1 MGRRSMSN
9 QFYEYVTKK
18 INGHFLVNTPKPGDK
33 YFLQLE
39 EESHVQY
46 LKDYLEKEAKDQ
58 VKAFEYKLNGVTEYE
73 TITIDY
79 GTSELIIATQSEGI
93 QPDFFVK
100 LRNLVSEQEE
110 EGINRSLLV
119 IYHGQLDSIDGGGAN
134 LQKEGMPLNPQKIL
148 EELKHELKQM
158 SENKGALVEVINFH
172 LKEIE
177 EEFNSF
183 KGVSFFDFEE
193 ILSLMQ
199 KTELS
204 KKDFLKLRFFHDQEL
219 DSFIQTSSKKEIRER
234 LRENRDLYEFVQE
247 SHFNETTEAQ
257 LPKKFNEQGVNK
269 LKHDHWNEL
278 TLQEVIKLKAEK
290 NKKVFELEEVTNVND
305 HSSVAVWDRPHKTT
319 KTGKR
324 IRYIAIFN
332 PSHEKEISLKF
343 KYLIEGK
350 GVRKSLE
357 QSQVKIE
364 YCNPL
369 LEVTSNVKTNNLN
382 LTITSNQVQNTA
394 QCTVKYKV
402 KNENTL
408 YSELNIMFFP
418 FSSEVLKDYA
428 GTYEVKRLKEN
439 DTEYLTLGNKEGEL
453 RLGDGSHEPIF
464 QEQSLVKVSE
474 EPNVTYHFDQD
485 LFEEDQ
491 FMQLVVGE
499 SQPINIKLSVD
510 ASKPHPIPNIRLYKE
525 KREKRASIVLSTDGK
540 LILKNQIYY
549 PQNEYK
555 DFLDY
560 EMEWVNQSMQTA
572 VLSAGVLSP
581 IDLEFGSY
589 YELREAY
596 NLFLNH
602 FKIKKTVPMLAYWD
616 DEYKRVALN
625 YVQAYVKAIESI
637 QEADRLFEVGHSIL
651 RLGVL
656 FNQKEQIVYFT
667 PFHPVNVA
675 FQLELNNQLGEE
687 EISESVLKRLRADAL
702 APYLWFDG
710 KAYKAE
716 SQSDLPE
723 WMVYRAK
730 EEVVVAEADRFLSEV
745 VKEKLNQFVDH
756 FTSLFNQKNQVA
768 RAPLYLNVIEIRN
781 DEMVLKGIVEWI
793 FRQLKDS
800 YEKNRGE
807 VIPVEVRLYCDSGRY
822 RSAFDQFAAKDFMDD
837 DWEQFEYLY
846 ALIPKNFIL
855 SPQEVAEKIQSLIN
869 HYHIQNEHFNDFD
882 YAHISFYKMSGEEQV
897 ITDKMEYIK
906 SGNAMNGLYSTLA
919 PTVKDGQFSMGF
931 GLRGYAIEEEDLLL
945 RCAKS
950 FNELNVHMKDNGSSS
965 FAHGVTALASITDAR
980 DGYKL
985 QNIYES
991 SHWVTLI
998 EPTVD
1003 LGYFSSKQGNP
1014 DNELI
1019 IIHYNDQSSSYRYD
1033 AITVTKK
1040 TAQYQAVIKDYL
1052 NHEKPDLNTDESIKE
1067 IIQTFNV
1074 INGEWLLSMIQ
1085 QGLSNETA
1093 RNVHKSREKFSL
1105 LAAVKYSLAMFTT
1118 DDITWVPISLEEIL
1132 RVAKAIGLNHANSPF
1147 TVKALGKSGS
1157 YSDDLLLIG
1166 MQETDGKLK
1175 MHFYPIEVKIGR
1187 NLSNVIDKARNQV
1200 VRTKSLF
1207 DFELGVG
1214 ETETTFSQQYYRMFF
1229 AHLFLANAKKLFEGK
1244 LWSEREKN
1252 YDFEQNRLSVI
1263 ERLMKGEYEISNE
1276 LTEYFNKGVVVSFRT
1291 EETTSSIERV
1301 DDDILLL
1308 NLPEQYGISGGSY
1321 SIEEI
1326 RQSII
1331 DGKKDIP
1338 REEMLETFKINNI

>member
-1 MGRRSMSN
+1 VGRRSMSN

-18 INGHFLVNTPKPGDK
+18 INGHFLVNTPQPGDK
-33 YFLQLE
+33 YYLQLE
-39 EESHVQY
+39 EESHVKY
-46 LKDYLEKEAKDQ
+46 LKDYLEQEASER
-58 VKAFEYKLNGVTEYE
+58 VKMFEYELNGVTEYR
-73 TITIDY
+73 TIAIDY
-79 GTSELIIATQSEGI
+79 GTSELIIATQIEGI

-100 LRNLVSEQEE
+100 LRNLVSEQEG
-110 EGINRSLLV
+110 EGVNRSLLV

-148 EELKHELKQM
+148 EELKSELKQM
-158 SENKGALVEVINFH
+158 AERKGALVEVIDFH

-177 EEFNSF
+177 EEFSSF

-199 KTELS
+199 KSELS
-204 KKDFLKLRFFHDQEL
+204 KSDFLTLRFFHDQEL
-219 DSFIQTSSKKEIRER
+219 ESFVQTSSKKEIRER
-234 LRENRDLYEFVQE
+234 LRENRDLFEFVQD
-247 SHFNETTEAQ
+247 SHFNETVETQ

-290 NKKVFELEEVTNVND
+290 NNKVFEIDEITVVNE
-305 HSSVAVWDRPHKTT
+305 HSSVVVWDRPHKTT

-324 IRYIAIFN
+324 TRYVAIFN
-332 PSHEKEISLKF
+332 PSHEQEIKLRA
-343 KYLIEGK
+343 KYVIEGK

-357 QSQVKIE
+357 ESQIKIE

-369 LEVTSNVKTNNLN
+369 LEVTPSVKTNNLYMT
-382 LTITSNQVQNTA
+382 LTSTQTQGAT

-408 YSELNIMFFP
+408 YSELNIMVFP
-418 FSSEVLKDYA
+418 FSSEVFKDYA
-428 GTYEVKRLKEN
+428 GTYEVKRMKGN
-439 DTEYLTLGNKEGEL
+439 DIEYLILGNKEGEL
-453 RLGDGSHEPIF
+453 RLGDGSQTPVS
-464 QEQSLVKVSE
+464 QEQALVKVDD

-485 LFEEDQ
+485 LFEEVQ
-491 FMQLVVGE
+491 FLQLSVGE
-499 SQPINIKLSVD
+499 STPINIKLSVD
-510 ASKPHPIPNIRLYKE
+510 ASKPHPIANIRLYKE
-525 KREKRASIVLSTDGK
+525 KREKRSSIVHGTDGK

-555 DFLDY
+555 DFLEY
-560 EMEWVNQSMQTA
+560 EMEWLDQSMQTA
-572 VLSAGVLSP
+572 VLSSGVISP
-581 IDLEFGSY
+581 VNLEFGAF

-651 RLGVL
+651 KLGVL
-656 FNQKEQIVYFT
+656 FNKKEEIVYFT

-675 FQLELNNQLGEE
+675 FQLELNTQLGDEE
-687 EISESVLKRLRADAL
+687 VSESVLKRLRADAL
-702 APYLWFDG
+702 APYLWFEG

-716 SQSDLPE
+716 AQSNLPE
-723 WMVYRAK
+723 WMIYRVK

-756 FTSLFNQKNQVA
+756 FTSLFYQTNQVV

-781 DEMVLKGIVEWI
+781 DEMVLKGVVEWI

-800 YEKNRGE
+800 YEKNKDE
-807 VIPVEVRLYCDSGRY
+807 VIPVEVKLYCDSGRY
-822 RSAFDQFAAKDFMDD
+822 RSAFDQFAAKDFMEE

-846 ALIPKNFIL
+846 TLIPKNFIL
-855 SPQEVAEKIQSLIN
+855 SPQEVAEKIQSFIN
-869 HYHIQNEHFNDFD
+869 HYHIQNEQFNDFD

-906 SGNAMNGLYSTLA
+906 SGNAMSGLYSTLA
-919 PTVKDGQFSMGF
+919 PTIKDGQFSMGF
-931 GLRGYAIEEEDLLL
+931 GLRGYEIEDNDLLL

-1093 RNVHKSREKFSL
+1093 RNIHKSREKFSL

-1132 RVAKAIGLNHANSPF
+1132 RVAKAIGLNHASSPF

-1166 MQETDGKLK
+1166 IQETEGKLK

-1187 NLSNVIDKARNQV
+1187 NLNNVLDKARNQV

-1207 DFELGVG
+1207 DYELGVG

-1229 AHLFLANAKKLFEGK
+1229 AHLFLANAKKLFEGN
-1244 LWSEREKN
+1244 LWCEKDN
-1252 YDFEQNRLSVI
+1252 DYDFENERLSVV
-1263 ERLMKGEYEISNE
+1263 EKLMKGDYEISNE
-1276 LTEYFNKGVVVSFRT
+1276 LADYFNKGVVVSFKT
-1291 EETTSSIERV
+1291 EETISSVERV
-1301 DDDILLL
+1301 EDDILLL

-1326 RQSII
+1326 RQSIVH
-1331 DGKKDIP
+1331 GKKDIP
-1338 REEMLETFKINNI
+1338 REEMLETFKINKV